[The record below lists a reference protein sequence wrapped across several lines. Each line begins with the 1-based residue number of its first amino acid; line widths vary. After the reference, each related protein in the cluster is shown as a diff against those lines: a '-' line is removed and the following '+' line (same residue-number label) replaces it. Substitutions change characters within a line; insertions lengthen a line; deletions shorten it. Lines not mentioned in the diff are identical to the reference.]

1 VSRPDPLGRDAPQVV
16 THAQGELRTLLGRHR
31 PVQADLV
38 VVGLLARVARGHSA
52 MVAPEGRRAL
62 DTLPSPVNCWLDD
75 PVPDLDPHD
84 DYPDSADLLTTEQ
97 IQSGI
102 LPLNF
107 KQALAAPTEAFRAWA
122 AGSPCRSLH
131 PAGDV
136 LMVARLEAVR
146 PREVRAPSAGEE
158 GLWLLRAETIREG
171 VHSVVA
177 QLPHGV
183 SVRRVAIGNDDS
195 VMLGLDVAVAL
206 AGPLGVP
213 PHFDVTTSLA
223 TVGALA
229 RARVRLRERVTADD
243 LFAWL
248 LAESGV
254 KGTELARRAELV
266 KEADAALAA
275 ANEAERKRPK
285 PPVSEYRKLV
295 KGLLAKIRPALIRD
309 LQTRVFPYEFPP
321 GTREL
326 GFEMMWDDL
335 EPLPIVGYMMD
346 GNDGQVMIE
355 LPSGQRTL
363 SGTLEIL
370 PGHSFVPA
378 GPLAAFRGV
387 DYTLSSVHVPM
398 VLRWFVEG
406 WKAAG
411 GAKLFPLLAN
421 ISYHDGGGMT
431 KLPSAAGRRQPAA
444 RTTRTGARDK
454 STRRR

>member
-1 VSRPDPLGRDAPQVV
+1 
-16 THAQGELRTLLGRHR
+16 
-31 PVQADLV
+31 
-38 VVGLLARVARGHSA
+38 
-52 MVAPEGRRAL
+52 
-62 DTLPSPVNCWLDD
+62 
-75 PVPDLDPHD
+75 VPDLDPHD

-122 AGSPCRSLH
+122 AASPSRSLH

-136 LMVARLEAVR
+136 LM
-146 PREVRAPSAGEE
+146 
-158 GLWLLRAETIREG
+158 
-171 VHSVVA
+171 
-177 QLPHGV
+177 
-183 SVRRVAIGNDDS
+183 
-195 VMLGLDVAVAL
+195 
-206 AGPLGVP
+206 
-213 PHFDVTTSLA
+213 
-223 TVGALA
+223 
-229 RARVRLRERVTADD
+229 
-243 LFAWL
+243 
-248 LAESGV
+248 
-254 KGTELARRAELV
+254 
-266 KEADAALAA
+266 
-275 ANEAERKRPK
+275 
-285 PPVSEYRKLV
+285 
-295 KGLLAKIRPALIRD
+295 
-309 LQTRVFPYEFPP
+309 
-321 GTREL
+321 
-326 GFEMMWDDL
+326 DDL

-378 GPLAAFRGV
+378 GSLAAFRGV

-431 KLPSAAGRRQPAA
+431 KLPSAAGRRQ
-444 RTTRTGARDK
+444 R
-454 STRRR
+454 